1 MWTCLSISQ
10 NLTPLQRQI
19 NSKKHFCFNVE
30 QSRFLVERL
39 EYSRFQDSLI
49 FNLKTKNL
57 HWVDLLSKKD
67 TIIFKLETKIENL
80 SMITNN
86 NQVEIDLLNDTI
98 KQQNKKIKQ
107 GKLQRWLFGG
117 GLLILTGIIIAQ

>member
-30 QSRFLVERL
+30 QSRFLAERL

-49 FNLKTKNL
+49 FNFKSKNL
-57 HWVDLLSKKD
+57 HWVNLLSKKD
-67 TIIFKLETKIENL
+67 TIIFKLESKIENM
-80 SMITNN
+80 SMVTNN